1 MELAV
6 LLATAVAGEATPEE
20 LQQLNDLL
28 AADPQMVTLA
38 VDLMA
43 QENWLGWHSDQ
54 SRYGELSPEILEL
67 ISEVAAS
74 APSEDSSIKSIGAML
89 ELTIPED
96 VDGTLPNCGLENGSI
111 EPTAAYSSLSNSRS
125 FVLPLMAT
133 IGSC

>member
-1 MELAV
+1 MRNDAKAEMELAV
-6 LLATAVAGEATPEE
+6 LLATAVAGEATLEE

-74 APSEDSSIKSIGAML
+74 APSEDSRIEKHRCDA
-89 ELTIPED
+89 
-96 VDGTLPNCGLENGSI
+96 GTHNARGRRRH
-111 EPTAAYSSLSNSRS
+111 T
-125 FVLPLMAT
+125 T
-133 IGSC
+133 